1 MRAVIVTEPGGPEKL
16 SIGAIDEP
24 SPGPGEALV
33 RLRAAGVNRADL
45 LQRMGLYPP
54 PPGVRADVL
63 GLEFAGE
70 IARLGEGVSDFLPG
84 DRVMGIA
91 SGAAQAELLVA
102 PLRMLLPIPRQLSF
116 EEAAAIPEAF
126 LTAHDALVTQAGL
139 ALGEAVLVHAV
150 TSGVGTAALQLARA
164 AGATV
169 LGSSRSAEK
178 LERARALGLET
189 GVLVGADG
197 RFAERV
203 VAATR
208 GRGADVVVD
217 LVGAS
222 YLAETTRAMAE
233 GGRLVAVGLL
243 GGAKAELDLGRLLAK
258 RLRLF
263 GTTLRARPPE
273 EKARVTQRFWREAW
287 PLFDRGVLRPVV
299 DRAFPLEEVRAA
311 HERMARGEHFG
322 KIVLTIG

>member
-70 IARLGEGVSDFLPG
+70 IARLGEGVSDFRPG

-222 YLAETTRAMAE
+222 YLAETTRAMA
-233 GGRLVAVGLL
+233 
-243 GGAKAELDLGRLLAK
+243 
-258 RLRLF
+258 
-263 GTTLRARPPE
+263 
-273 EKARVTQRFWREAW
+273 
-287 PLFDRGVLRPVV
+287 
-299 DRAFPLEEVRAA
+299 
-311 HERMARGEHFG
+311 
-322 KIVLTIG
+322 